1 MRKYTFFLLPVLIF
15 IISCD
20 SNNEK
25 PKTIYTSPQTNQLL
39 KSEIKET
46 TVTFDEARRFV
57 QDRISM
63 RNGRIIDEFISNS
76 YGSRIYIFLT
86 EYGSQTCNISVSEL
100 ELTILATKCGQDA
113 LAYFYAAKMTSNK
126 VNSKSET
133 NEPINDNSTF
143 SENEVLNNSNN
154 DSTKEKESAESEF
167 SEYET
172 IVKNE
177 KYIINAND
185 NQRVYLHKS
194 PTIETRKKAFINSKE
209 LVIVERVENGFG
221 YIEFINTRG
230 QKSVGWIEMQYLSK
244 Y

>member
-1 MRKYTFFLLPVLIF
+1 MRKYTFFLLSVLIF
-15 IISCD
+15 IISCN

-25 PKTIYTSPQTNQLL
+25 PKTIYTSPQTNQLI
-39 KSEIKET
+39 KSELKET
-46 TVTFDEARRFV
+46 NVTFDEARRFV

-63 RNGRIIDEFISNS
+63 RNGRIIDEFINNS
-76 YGSRIYIFLT
+76 YGSRIFIFLT

-126 VNSKSET
+126 LNSKGET
-133 NEPINDNSTF
+133 NESINDNSTF

-172 IVKNE
+172 IAKNE

-194 PTIETRKKAFINSKE
+194 PTIETRKNAYFISGEK
-209 LVIVERVENGFG
+209 VIVQKIENGFG
-221 YIEFINTRG
+221 YVEFINTSG
-230 QKSVGWIEMQYLSK
+230 QRSIGWVEMQYLTK